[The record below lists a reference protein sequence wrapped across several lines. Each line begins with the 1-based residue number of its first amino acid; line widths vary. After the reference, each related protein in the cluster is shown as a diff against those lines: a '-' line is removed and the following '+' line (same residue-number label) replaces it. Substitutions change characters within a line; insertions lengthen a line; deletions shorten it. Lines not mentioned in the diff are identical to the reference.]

1 MKEVFKIFSIIIL
14 SFITMLIM
22 VFKPYKS
29 EVVNLKKF
37 TEYYSDDTT
46 VEDGGGFEL
55 VSGNFYTFEKE
66 YIIESE
72 AVLENEKLENI
83 KLENVNLKK
92 IYEIPKL
99 ENYIVS
105 NGDTLL
111 TIADKNGVS
120 LEILK
125 ANNPGIS
132 NSLKVGQKINVV
144 KDNGVFYKVKKGDS
158 LFKIALNYKVNVE
171 DLRKYNDLKNNN
183 IRVGQELFVFNPS
196 QDSLKRLTVKGGAK
210 KKPTVI
216 NQKNFSMPVKWA
228 GVTSPY
234 GKRFHPVLKRY
245 IQHVGIDMRAKY
257 VPLMASKEGTIV
269 FAGYMTGYGK
279 IIKINHGNGYETR
292 SAHLEK
298 MYVKVGDKVNTGQV
312 IGKTGMSGR
321 VTGPHLH
328 FEIRKNGA
336 ANNPMNYLVR

>member
-1 MKEVFKIFSIIIL
+1 MREVFRIFTIIIAA
-14 SFITMLIM
+14 FITMLIV

-29 EVVNLKKF
+29 EVVNLQKF
-37 TEYYSDDTT
+37 TEYYSEETT
-46 VEDGGGFEL
+46 VEEAGGFEL
-55 VSGNFYTFEKE
+55 ITGNFYTIEKE
-66 YIIESE
+66 YKIEKE
-72 AVLENEKLENI
+72 VAFKVTDVENI
-83 KLENVNLKK
+83 DLKK

-99 ENYIVS
+99 ESYVVS
-105 NGDTLL
+105 NGDTLGN
-111 TIADKNGVS
+111 IADKNKMS

-132 NSLKVGQKINVV
+132 NELKIGQKINIV
-144 KDNGVFYKVKKGDS
+144 KANGVFYKVKKGDS
-158 LFKIALNYKVNVE
+158 LFKIALNYKVDVE
-171 DLRKYNDLKNNN
+171 DLRKYNDLRNDN
-183 IRVGQELFVFNPS
+183 IRVGQELFVSNPS
-196 QDSLKRLTVKGGAK
+196 EDSLKRLTVKGGAK

-216 NQKNFSMPVKWA
+216 NQKNFGMPVKWA

-245 IQHVGIDMRAKY
+245 IQHAGIDMRARY

-279 IIKINHGNGYETR
+279 IIKINHGSGYETR

-298 MYVKVGDKVNTGQV
+298 MYVKVGDKVKAGQV